1 MSQARKLPCRI
12 KEALTVLRLMEKT
25 KVGPITHCMCLAIIP
40 QRLFLQHNIGT
51 YLAFGLQFASG
62 CSNQRQ
68 KEASLACSDNRRGGR
83 IRFRRSAMTLACSDF
98 DPNEKNN
105 CQRQHTT
112 HDIITIKKVATKMNM
127 GLLVGSFLKN
137 LCMYD
142 QMMVRWWK
150 LR

>member
-1 MSQARKLPCRI
+1 MG
-12 KEALTVLRLMEKT
+12 KT
-25 KVGPITHCMCLAIIP
+25 EVGPITHSLHVFGNHST
-40 QRLFLQHNIGT
+40 QTLLQHNNGT

-83 IRFRRSAMTLACSDF
+83 IRFRRSAMTLACSVF

-105 CQRQHTT
+105 CQRQPTT
-112 HDIITIKKVATKMNM
+112 HDIITIKTIAIKMIM
-127 GLLVGSFLKN
+127 GLLVGSLLQN

-142 QMMVRWWK
+142 QMLGEMVEIEVVVPRN
-150 LR
+150 